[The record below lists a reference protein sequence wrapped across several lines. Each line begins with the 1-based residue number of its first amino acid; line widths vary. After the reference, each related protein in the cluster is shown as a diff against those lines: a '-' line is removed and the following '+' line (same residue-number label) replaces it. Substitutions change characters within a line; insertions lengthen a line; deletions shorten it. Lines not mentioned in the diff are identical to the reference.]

1 MKLTR
6 RDALAALAA
15 GGTVIGGTAALR
27 WTDVDEDDF
36 GRHESRTLE
45 AVAQVIYPSAVSEI
59 APFVEAYVVGRF
71 RDRSTDMPGIVEA
84 IATLDEYAQTW
95 YDDAYCNLNRQTQE
109 SLLSE
114 MGLDVEDPV
123 PDGTDVERV
132 RYYLINE
139 LLYALYTSPTGGKLV
154 GIENPQGYPGGIASY
169 QRRFR

>member
-27 WTDVDEDDF
+27 WADVDDDDF
-36 GRHESRTLE
+36 GGHESTTLE
-45 AVAQVIYPSAVSEI
+45 AIAQVIYPSTVSEI
-59 APFVEAYVVGRF
+59 PQFVETYVVGRY
-71 RDRSTDMPGIVEA
+71 RDKSTHMRELVGAIV
-84 IATLDEYAQTW
+84 TLDEYAQTW
-95 YDDAYCNLNRQTQE
+95 YDDVYCNLDRQTQE
-109 SLLSE
+109 NVLSE
-114 MGLDVEDPV
+114 MGLDVVDPV

-132 RYYLINE
+132 RYYVINE

-169 QRRFR
+169 QRESR